1 MPTMA
6 PTEDELKRAADL
18 KLWIESR
25 MAEHQDEIE
34 KLKEALAMVDS
45 VLRASSFRPALEVSE
60 RVKEEISQIAERRE
74 IRRDKGGGVLAYA
87 SITPGRISV
96 ELLPEVNLKVDTP
109 PLKSFLLGKILQGM
123 RARDEELTLKGKIKK
138 GEEIRFKLDEKN
150 GKLERVVIDNYRDRD
165 RLTELL
171 NTISWT
177 FSRMLEK

>member
-1 MPTMA
+1 MTTVA
-6 PTEDELKRAADL
+6 PTEDELKKAADL

-25 MAEHQDEIE
+25 IAEHQDEIE

-45 VLRASSFRPALEVSE
+45 VLRASSFRPAIEVSE

-74 IRRDKGGGVLAYA
+74 IRRDKGGGVVAHA
-87 SITPGRISV
+87 SITPSRLSI

-123 RARDEELTLKGKIKK
+123 KARDEELSSKGKIRK
-138 GEEIRFKLDEKN
+138 GEEIKFKVEDKN
-150 GKLERVVIDNYRDRD
+150 GKLERVVIDNYREKE
-165 RLTELL
+165 RLTELI

-177 FSRMLEK
+177 LSRMLEK